1 MLVQTP
7 FPTSSF
13 LFVYLPWFSFLWLKK
28 FIRTGRFSL
37 LLVFILYLSSLY
49 NKNIVSVPLLCMA
62 GCGLSQSRSYFPHL
76 CWGCSQLNICWT
88 LDLSCRT
95 VMILSWPLG
104 FHLVFPP
111 ALRKPGQLRWWHLH
125 QEKYCNADES
135 QNWPTNQ
142 PKKYQLWVESFL
154 GDICSVL
161 SQSRF
166 VGSGSEVQHQLW
178 NSQIVLERA
187 PCLLILNKC
196 LDCQYSKLWL
206 RGNEWKK

>member
-62 GCGLSQSRSYFPHL
+62 GCGLSQSRSSFPHL

-142 PKKYQLWVESFL
+142 PTKKIPTMSGKLFRGYLFSAVTKQVCWIRLWSAAPAVK
-154 GDICSVL
+154 
-161 SQSRF
+161 QSNC
-166 VGSGSEVQHQLW
+166 VGEGTVFT
-178 NSQIVLERA
+178 
-187 PCLLILNKC
+187 
-196 LDCQYSKLWL
+196 YSK
-206 RGNEWKK
+206 